1 MQDTMS
7 ILLEEI
13 DTVFARFAKHK
24 HVAGM
29 LVFDMYGTPL
39 RTTFSPSDTLA
50 YLQMATDLVMKTQ
63 RGMKDLGIKDE
74 PLEIIRLRI
83 GSREV
88 PKSVNLDSLLP
99 KLIPNRIQRPLNYHY

>member
-88 PKSVNLDSLLP
+88 NL
-99 KLIPNRIQRPLNYHY
+99 LIYRFFTPQTNPQ